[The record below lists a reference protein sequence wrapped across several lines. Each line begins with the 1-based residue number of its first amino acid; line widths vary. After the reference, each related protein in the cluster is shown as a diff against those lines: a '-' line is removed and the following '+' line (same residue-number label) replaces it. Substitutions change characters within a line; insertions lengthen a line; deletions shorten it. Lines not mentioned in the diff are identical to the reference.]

1 MVSMWRRLLGS
12 RNKAASRARHIPAAK
27 LARAGT
33 TAPLAAPAA
42 VPTDSLPVVST
53 TQIRTRFLQYVFGLP
68 GSESQL
74 PSTFELSTLTRLELL
89 SIRFDMRSLPRLP
102 SVLPQLMR
110 LLKNDNAAGNQWAR
124 LVGRDPLMVGEVMR
138 VARSASY
145 RSAQP
150 IRSLQHAVIL
160 LGQEG
165 LRRVLTQH
173 VMKPI
178 LHSSAGRLSQLAGER
193 LWEHSERCA
202 HACAW
207 LGKHGGCD
215 AFEAYLAGIVSH
227 AGTGAVVRLLDQLMP
242 EAPVPLST
250 AFLLGCAQLAARLS
264 VQAAQYWDL
273 PANVIEALVARQ
285 LTDRPANDSPLAA
298 ALTCAD
304 VLAMAQLLGEHELL
318 AADLDLRHAWPDVY
332 AASLLAACQQDL
344 RRQFAGDHGPAT

>member
-1 MVSMWRRLLGS
+1 MWRRLLGG
-12 RNKAASRARHIPAAK
+12 RNKAASRARRIPAAK
-27 LARAGT
+27 PPGAA
-33 TAPLAAPAA
+33 AAAPAA
-42 VPTDSLPVVST
+42 EPTAAPEDLRPAVSA
-53 TQIRTRFLQYVFGLP
+53 TQIRARFLQYVFGLP
-68 GSESQL
+68 DSGSQQ
-74 PSTFELSTLTRLELL
+74 PNTFELTTLRRLELL

-102 SVLPQLMR
+102 TVLPQLMR

-138 VARSASY
+138 VTRSASY

-178 LHSSAGRLSQLAGER
+178 LQSSAGRLSQLAGER

-207 LGKHGGCD
+207 LSKHDGCD

-242 EAPVPLST
+242 EAPVALST
-250 AFLLGCAQLAARLS
+250 DFFAGCAALAARLS

-273 PANVIEALVARQ
+273 PANVIEALAARQ
-285 LTDRPANDSPLAA
+285 LSDQPDDGPPLAT
-298 ALTCAD
+298 ALACAD
-304 VLAMAQLLGEHELL
+304 VLAMAQLLGENDLL
-318 AADLDLRHAWPDVY
+318 AADLDLRHAWPDTY
-332 AASLLAACQQDL
+332 AASLLARCQQDL
-344 RRQFAGDHGPAT
+344 RRQFAGARGTMA